1 MSSVHQSHA
10 DVKKHCKKLYAIV
23 GSGYVSKTLRHNL
36 WVPWKHGGNDRRANG
51 RFLTGHTFRIVRNL
65 CHLLNST
72 RVINLRLNR
81 FDCCESLVIPFFFL
95 FTLCPLY
102 SIENVD
108 KRNFPVHVC
117 WGYSLYPSSLAHDRP
132 YNYAYFAFYL
142 ILLSNQRPFRIESSY
157 RPTQL
162 YSILHSL

>member
-10 DVKKHCKKLYAIV
+10 DVKKHFKKLYAIV

-81 FDCCESLVIPFFFL
+81 FDCCESLVIPFFF
-95 FTLCPLY
+95 FFC
-102 SIENVD
+102 S
-108 KRNFPVHVC
+108 R
-117 WGYSLYPSSLAHDRP
+117 SA
-132 YNYAYFAFYL
+132 
-142 ILLSNQRPFRIESSY
+142 PF
-157 RPTQL
+157 TQL
-162 YSILHSL
+162 KMSINEISLFMFVGVIVFIQVLWLMIALITLRTSPFIWYCFPTSVRLE

>member
-10 DVKKHCKKLYAIV
+10 DVKKHFKKLYAIV

-65 CHLLNST
+65 CHLLNWT

-81 FDCCESLVIPFFFL
+81 FDCCESLVIPFFF
-95 FTLCPLY
+95 C
-102 SIENVD
+102 S
-108 KRNFPVHVC
+108 R
-117 WGYSLYPSSLAHDRP
+117 SA
-132 YNYAYFAFYL
+132 
-142 ILLSNQRPFRIESSY
+142 PF
-157 RPTQL
+157 TQL
-162 YSILHSL
+162 KMSINEISLFMFVGVIVFIQVLWLMIALITLRTSPFIWYCFPTSVRLE